1 MNIVIRNVAFKR
13 EISPEKKTRISI
25 EFVVTFG
32 RQVSGVSFERPTF
45 FCGAGRGGV
54 TDEKGLTQG

>member
-1 MNIVIRNVAFKR
+1 MNIVIRNVAFER

-45 FCGAGRGGV
+45 FYGAGRGGV
-54 TDEKGLTQG
+54 TD